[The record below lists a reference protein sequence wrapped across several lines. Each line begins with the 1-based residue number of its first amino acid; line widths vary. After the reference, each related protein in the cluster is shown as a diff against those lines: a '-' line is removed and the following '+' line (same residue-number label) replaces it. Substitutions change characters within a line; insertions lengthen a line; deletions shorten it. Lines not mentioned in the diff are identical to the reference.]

1 MKQLTIFQYFIFFP
15 FDKMQLVFLAKVNP
29 LFILYL
35 MVLNPLSAN
44 PTKWSNK
51 LKQFVGKLQMNCL
64 TVFDHFVGLALKGLI
79 NVFCNWYVQ
88 SFFPE
93 VVSENS
99 YFDDLGDSIKRLV
112 LITYIAVVVKIC

>member
-15 FDKMQLVFLAKVNP
+15 FDKMQMVSLAKVNP
-29 LFILYL
+29 
-35 MVLNPLSAN
+35 
-44 PTKWSNK
+44 
-51 LKQFVGKLQMNCL
+51 
-64 TVFDHFVGLALKGLI
+64 LKGLI

-112 LITYIAVVVKIC
+112 LITYIPVVVKIC